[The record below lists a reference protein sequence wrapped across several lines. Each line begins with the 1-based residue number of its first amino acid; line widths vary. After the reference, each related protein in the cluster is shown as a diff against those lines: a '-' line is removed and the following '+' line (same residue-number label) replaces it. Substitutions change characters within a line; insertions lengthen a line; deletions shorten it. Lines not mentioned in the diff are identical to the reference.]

1 MLEAMVYQLRVSCPW
16 HDFPVRFGPWESV
29 YTRWRRWN
37 ANFLWAIILDLLNP
51 GATGQLRHLDAS
63 NIKVHQDASNPVDGQ
78 VVEKIG
84 RTKGGLNT
92 KLTAMVDS
100 KGRAVQLNLSLGNR
114 TLPAGRYQL

>member
-1 MLEAMVYQLRVSCPW
+1 MYQLRVSCPW

-63 NIKVHQDASNPVDGQ
+63 HIKVHQDASNPVDGQ